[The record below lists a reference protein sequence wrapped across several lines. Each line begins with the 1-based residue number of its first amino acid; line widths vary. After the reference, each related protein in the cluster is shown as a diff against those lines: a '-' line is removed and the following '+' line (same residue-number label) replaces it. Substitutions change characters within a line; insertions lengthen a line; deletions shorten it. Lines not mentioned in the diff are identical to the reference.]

1 MEYVVLTRWEWQ
13 ILCAQ
18 GSIRMLAA
26 RVCEIS
32 ETSPPLSNAHKLF
45 ASAPQFNLGD
55 AHAFVI
61 AELLP
66 EWQVVGLPDE
76 SGPNDPDLSLCLETV
91 KCFFP
96 LTAAD
101 WEGFHEKAVAG
112 AILLEAP
119 KFEHLWREW
128 VSEQTQDLTQRSAV
142 RFVRIL
148 GLGKWLPEVV
158 DAFGRRA
165 ASVAARPVQG
175 SDLVGIFLENSKKIL
190 KSDTARSTE
199 GTCAH
204 AIVCA
209 ALWASFYCD
218 RPVPSDESDLRR
230 QLDVR
235 VERYRER
242 QYGDAKYLTSE
253 LQLEFEALSQEA
265 AGAFNAL
272 LTPTAIGIYLR
283 FSVAIQFGP
292 AADPSHMVS
301 AILRLEVL
309 DGGPAAAMCAYLVA
323 LKLKPQFIHQISM
336 ALERG
341 KYPAVD
347 AESAANSLGLAPL
360 QALRQAAAASMLD
373 SDGDGL
379 DADLPNDQSVVHDP
393 VEADLAG
400 EALGDHP
407 DVKT

>member
-1 MEYVVLTRWEWQ
+1 
-13 ILCAQ
+13 
-18 GSIRMLAA
+18 MLGA
-26 RVCEIS
+26 RVCEIP
-32 ETSPPLSNAHKLF
+32 EGQEDSPDVQKLF
-45 ASAPQFNLGD
+45 VVAPQFNLGD

-61 AELLP
+61 AELLAG
-66 EWQVVGLPDE
+66 WRTAGLSSEIGMSDA
-76 SGPNDPDLSLCLETV
+76 SQWLCLEAV
-91 KCFFP
+91 KEFFP
-96 LTAAD
+96 LTAA
-101 WEGFHEKAVAG
+101 EVESLHERAQAG
-112 AILLEAP
+112 AIVLEAP
-119 KFEHLWREW
+119 KFERLWRDW
-128 VSEQTQDLTQRSAV
+128 VVEQTHDLTQRSAA
-142 RFVRIL
+142 RFVRVL
-148 GLGKWLPEVV
+148 GLGEWLPEVLLALDRITGV
-158 DAFGRRA
+158 DAGTSAQR
-165 ASVAARPVQG
+165 G
-175 SDLVGIFLENSKKIL
+175 NLVGVFLDNSKKIL

-209 ALWASFYCD
+209 TLWASFYCD
-218 RPVPSDESDLRR
+218 RSIPSVESDLRR
-230 QLDVR
+230 QLDLR

-272 LTPTAIGIYLR
+272 LTPTALGIYLR

-309 DGGPAAAMCAYLVA
+309 DGGSAAAMCAYLVA

-336 ALERG
+336 AIERG

-360 QALRQAAAASMLD
+360 QALRQAAAAPMLD

-379 DADLPNDQSVVHDP
+379 DADLPNDQSVVNDP
-393 VEADLAG
+393 VETDLAG
-400 EALGDHP
+400 EAPDDHP